1 GSADSQRL
9 PRDKRFRTEV
19 ARLAEPQVDVDI
31 VVRLARDDNAYIACM
46 ALAALAQRKDVPAD
60 WTRWAMSALRRV
72 DHEVEPFVCA
82 AFVIHAVYPAIG
94 PALPFLDEGVN
105 WQYMARFIR
114 DRRARGER
122 VSAETFRRNVPTS
135 LADDVASFVDRYEDM
150 LGEGFRAAFD
160 EWRR

>member
-1 GSADSQRL
+1 RTSSSWSPGTTSAPGSSSASAGCLRPPSGARVIRMAGEWDDDDYEDRERIEEVASRLDDKYGSADSQRL

-72 DHEVEPFVCA
+72 DNEVEPFVYA
-82 AFVIHAVYPAIG
+82 ALVIHASYPVIG
-94 PALPFLDEGVN
+94 PAL
-105 WQYMARFIR
+105 
-114 DRRARGER
+114 
-122 VSAETFRRNVPTS
+122 T
-135 LADDVASFVDRYEDM
+135 
-150 LGEGFRAAFD
+150 
-160 EWRR
+160 